1 MNRRYKIENCAYAHL
16 KDKKEAETESL
27 QNKCGKLELD
37 IPNLKKSEDFLGK
50 GIMKLKRKVEDV
62 ISLCNSMKSAID
74 MLMNRGRAW
83 KYLIRIKRSRQN
95 TTS

>member
-1 MNRRYKIENCAYAHL
+1 MNRKYKFENSAYAHL
-16 KDKKEAETESL
+16 KDKKEAKTESL